1 MISLS
6 RVVELTNKGDSQLG
20 VLLVDMDYSN
30 ISRMMKQINTLNNG
44 QYYYLCDSNG
54 EIIYHMRQIQISDG
68 IGSENSKTAAKYKD
82 GVYDETFEGE
92 HRKVIVNTISYTGWK
107 LVGVIP

>member
-6 RVVELTNKGDSQLG
+6 RVVELTNNGDSQLG

-68 IGSENSKTAAKYKD
+68 IGSENSKALQSTRMVSMMRHFRESAARLLSTPSAIPD
-82 GVYDETFEGE
+82 GSWWG
-92 HRKVIVNTISYTGWK
+92 
-107 LVGVIP
+107 